1 MVKMKRNAKGEGSFK
16 INKNGS
22 VTHRKN
28 VGYKPNGRRKVL
40 TVTAATKT
48 ACIREMKKKEA
59 EWKRKKE
66 AAHICTKDT
75 IVNLCNRHLEYQIEN
90 GALKSKSIDRRECTI
105 ENQIK
110 NYEIGSMQIQA
121 ITSVEVEEHINRLI
135 AEKKISASSI
145 TKVVDVLNAAFD
157 WAIRRGDLEMNPV
170 HAIKPELKRKIG
182 KLSQKGANE
191 ADVIALSDGEVELF
205 VKEASTICRNGKNK
219 YPAGEYCL
227 LLLYTGMRVGEML
240 ALRWKDWDGDNLVIE
255 KSISMTKNR
264 QKEKKEDNNFIPLE
278 GTTKNQKARIIQLT
292 DEAKWVLKKIKAGRD
307 SAEPDELIVM
317 TKTGRV
323 NTASNLEHRLRVI
336 LNNAGLSD
344 VNAGLHILRK
354 TFATRMYEQG
364 ARVEEIAAYIGDLES
379 TTRKYYIAIRK
390 KIMAGGEVRQVVMLP
405 GKEGKRDM
413 AI

>member
-1 MVKMKRNAKGEGSFK
+1 
-16 INKNGS
+16 
-22 VTHRKN
+22 
-28 VGYKPNGRRKVL
+28 
-40 TVTAATKT
+40 
-48 ACIREMKKKEA
+48 
-59 EWKRKKE
+59 
-66 AAHICTKDT
+66 
-75 IVNLCNRHLEYQIEN
+75 
-90 GALKSKSIDRRECTI
+90 
-105 ENQIK
+105 
-110 NYEIGSMQIQA
+110 
-121 ITSVEVEEHINRLI
+121 
-135 AEKKISASSI
+135 
-145 TKVVDVLNAAFD
+145 
-157 WAIRRGDLEMNPV
+157 MNPV
-170 HAIKPELKRKIG
+170 HAIKPELKKKIG

-264 QKEKKEDNNFIPLE
+264 QKEKEEDNNFIPLE

-292 DEAKWVLKKIKAGRD
+292 DEAKRVLKKIKAGRD

-317 TKTGRV
+317 TKTGRG

-344 VNAGLHILRK
+344 VNGGLHILRK

-405 GKEGKRDM
+405 EKEGKRDM